1 MKQFAITGGESTHK
15 RVAESYYTFE
25 CPLLTASQQEA
36 IEKFHII
43 FPGIDLVAVK

>member
-1 MKQFAITGGESTHK
+1 MKQFVITGGERTDP

-25 CPLLTASQQEA
+25 YPLFAANRQEA
-36 IEKFHII
+36 VEQFHTI